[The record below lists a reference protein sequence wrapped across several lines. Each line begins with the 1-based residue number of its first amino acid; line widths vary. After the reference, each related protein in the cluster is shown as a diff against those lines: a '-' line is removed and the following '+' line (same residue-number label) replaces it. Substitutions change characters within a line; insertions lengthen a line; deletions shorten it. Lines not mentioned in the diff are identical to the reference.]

1 MLATYPVVNVSA
13 KIVKNMFTPS
23 RQNRES
29 AYFNEESQFGGESI
43 IFPTLKALRTSDPIP
58 RRLVE
63 SPAKV
68 FARMKARVQTE
79 RIAVE
84 NEGTKTPKPV
94 QEKRV
99 RGKNVREK
107 RVQEKHGGVMS
118 SPRKIHQPWV
128 NYEQKE
134 NEDLEFTNEAE
145 ALTLSPGQ
153 SPRKGLTH
161 PYFVVHKQDL
171 QRPSPQKDMGSAF
184 KPTNRNTPMKGPPL
198 DAFSV
203 AWSPRKA
210 LSHPKE
216 SQTFDFTNEAEAL
229 TLSPVQSPRQS
240 LTHTYLVHTEDLQR
254 PSPLKDMHSAFK
266 PTNRNTQNKGLTL
279 DAFSTQSPKKA
290 LSYLYTQLS
299 SNDIQQ
305 PAPPKYFKGAF
316 QTTNRTTPVK
326 RSTQRSKSTEDYNGK
341 TAFGAHDI
349 VQDPSVFKRRQKRDQ
364 QDGYQVSSPQDP
376 ITGGCARVRSMS
388 TPAHVAGGNEED
400 ASVNVTCGVAAVP
413 TSLSETSVPS
423 SPEAGPSQCGYYCAE
438 PPPRPLPDLVHDHLL
453 QVSPKIS
460 IPKKQEAVFQSKQ
473 IAESNGSNATGI
485 HLRRWILKGSSSSLY
500 VEGFRADNK
509 MPWHSNTIAER
520 MSSNILKTTS
530 GSTYVLVGKM
540 APDLSGTQLPT
551 WLLKKFLFGF
561 PKNWKEYLERFLS
574 EPKGSE
580 ADNSKGPK
588 GSKDLVTP
596 QNQNHLSTKMQSSTS
611 LKLKATK
618 RPAPCSATSEA
629 SRAKVSRSGR
639 LLKTPL
645 EYWKGARVIL
655 DCDMNVTILSG
666 YDESSILQSRIS
678 TPVARK
684 LSLLPPKSAK
694 VFLTPAEERLRG
706 DTSEE
711 AVPLRKVTAYH
722 RPQRSKPEKNPSP
735 GTPKSQRGK
744 AEDNPT
750 PRGPERPKKTSPE
763 PPRFISLENPSNRG
777 HGRPKK
783 TSPNSQWSKPEN
795 LSTRGPGK
803 PKRASPASL
812 RSKSEVILSPKHLG
826 QPRKTSLR
834 SQSAAAPA
842 AYADPAPQFLT
853 PPHRSLQGAN
863 KQSSHDDSDNTNTPT
878 ELLPGKPI
886 KGSDKA
892 DRKVLEMPKIRVS
905 RQKKLPAK
913 LHNDIEMEGKD
924 TGSRAPTK
932 TGSAAMGR
940 SRNVQGSGSGT
951 AEESQSDD
959 NFAPKKRPKAKAVK
973 SGPIKPRGMR
983 TCGRVPKGSE
993 SATSQLLTSSDD
1005 CKRELT
1011 KRAVPQTPREKV
1023 GKFARVQQGKKE
1035 ENADQWT
1042 EAELLRLHEAVTSFP
1057 KNMNNFWLNV
1067 GMGVGTRS
1075 AEECQEQYNA
1085 QAATKSTKKKEV
1097 PQKKELLTEPP
1108 RITARKG
1115 TLKRKQQ
1122 VRNLLDHMPKD
1133 DHDDIFNSSPMQNKR
1148 VKLPTVSPNGKEDV
1162 FMRSE
1167 QDPQT
1172 PSSSRF
1178 PSVKTPQCLHITP
1191 GMMGSVNRGN
1201 DDKYVYQL
1209 QKKMKKS
1216 QAKLHKLGAASK
1228 HMPTP
1233 SAKHV
1238 LKRCNIAENDSSFV
1252 VWEMF
1257 PDKEDHSVESGEEE
1271 DYYFMDDD

>member
-1 MLATYPVVNVSA
+1 
-13 KIVKNMFTPS
+13 MFTPS

-29 AYFNEESQFGGESI
+29 AYFNEENPFGGESI

-58 RRLVE
+58 MRLVE

-79 RIAVE
+79 RRPVE
-84 NEGTKTPKPV
+84 NEGTKTPKFV
-94 QEKRV
+94 QEKL
-99 RGKNVREK
+99 VREK
-107 RVQEKHGGVMS
+107 HGRVMS
-118 SPRKIHQPWV
+118 SPRKSHQPWV

-134 NEDLEFTNEAE
+134 NEDLAFTNEAE

-161 PYFVVHKQDL
+161 PYFMVHKQDL
-171 QRPSPQKDMGSAF
+171 QRPSPKKDMGSAF
-184 KPTNRNTPMKGPPL
+184 KPTNRNTPIKGPSL
-198 DAFSV
+198 AVISV
-203 AWSPRKA
+203 AQSPTKA

-216 SQTFDFTNEAEAL
+216 SQTFDFTDEAEAL
-229 TLSPVQSPRQS
+229 TLSPVQSPRKS
-240 LTHTYLVHTEDLQR
+240 LTHTHFVHTQDFQI
-254 PSPLKDMHSAFK
+254 PSPLKDMRSAFK
-266 PTNRNTQNKGLTL
+266 PTNRNTQKKGLTL
-279 DAFSTQSPKKA
+279 DAFSTQSPRKA

-305 PAPPKYFKGAF
+305 PTPPKDFKRAF
-316 QTTNRTTPVK
+316 QTTDRTPPVK
-326 RSTQRSKSTEDYNGK
+326 RSTQRSKSTEDCNGK

-364 QDGYQVSSPQDP
+364 KDGYQVSSPQDP
-376 ITGGCARVRSMS
+376 MNGGCARVRSMS
-388 TPAHVAGGNEED
+388 TPAHVTGGNEAD

-413 TSLSETSVPS
+413 SSLSDTSVPS
-423 SPEAGPSQCGYYCAE
+423 SPESDPSQCGYYCDK
-438 PPPRPLPDLVHDHLL
+438 PPLRPFPDMVHDPLL

-460 IPKKQEAVFQSKQ
+460 IPKKRVAVFQSKQ
-473 IAESNGSNATGI
+473 IAESNAIS
-485 HLRRWILKGSSSSLY
+485 LRHWILKSRSGSLY
-500 VEGFRADNK
+500 VEGFRVDNK
-509 MPWHSNTIAER
+509 MLWHSNIIAER
-520 MSSNILKTTS
+520 MSSNVLKTTT

-540 APDLSGTQLPT
+540 APDLSGTHAFFLFLCLSPRQELPT

-561 PKNWKEYLERFLS
+561 PKNWKEYLECFLS

-596 QNQNHLSTKMQSSTS
+596 QNQNHLFTKKQSSTS

-629 SRAKVSRSGR
+629 SSAKVSRSGR

-655 DCDMNVTILSG
+655 DCDMNVTIHGG
-666 YDESSILQSRIS
+666 YDESSILQSTIS
-678 TPVARK
+678 TPVARV
-684 LSLLPPKSAK
+684 LSLLPPKPPK
-694 VFLTPAEERLRG
+694 VFLPPAEERLG
-706 DTSEE
+706 ADTSEEE
-711 AVPLRKVTAYH
+711 AVPLRKVTAY
-722 RPQRSKPEKNPSP
+722 QRSKPEKNPSP
-735 GTPKSQRGK
+735 KPPRCK
-744 AEDNPT
+744 AEDNP
-750 PRGPERPKKTSPE
+750 PH
-763 PPRFISLENPSNRG
+763 RG
-777 HGRPKK
+777 HGIPKK
-783 TSPNSQWSKPEN
+783 TSPNFQWSKPEN

-812 RSKSEVILSPKHLG
+812 RSKSEVTPKHLG
-826 QPRKTSLR
+826 EPRKTSLR
-834 SQSAAAPA
+834 SQSAAALA
-842 AYADPAPQFLT
+842 AYTDPAPQSLS
-853 PPHRSLQGAN
+853 PPCRSLQGAN
-863 KQSSHDDSDNTNTPT
+863 KQSSQDNSDNTNTSS

-892 DRKVLEMPKIRVS
+892 NRKVLEMPKKRVS
-905 RQKKLPAK
+905 CQKELPAK
-913 LHNDIEMEGKD
+913 LHDDIEMEGKD
-924 TGSRAPTK
+924 TGSCAPTK
-932 TGSAAMGR
+932 TGSAAIGR
-940 SRNVQGSGSGT
+940 SWNVQDSGSGT

-959 NFAPKKRPKAKAVK
+959 HFTPKKRPKAKSFK
-973 SGPIKPRGMR
+973 SGSIKPWGMR
-983 TCGRVPKGSE
+983 TCGRVLEGSE
-993 SATSQLLTSSDD
+993 SATSHWSTSPDD

-1011 KRAVPQTPREKV
+1011 KRAGPQRPRQKG
-1023 GKFARVQQGKKE
+1023 GKFTRVQQEKKE

-1042 EAELLRLHEAVTSFP
+1042 EVELQRLHEAVTSFP
-1057 KNMNNFWLNV
+1057 KHINNFWVNV
-1067 GMGVGTRS
+1067 AMVVGTRS

-1085 QAATKSTKKKEV
+1085 QASIKSTKKKEV
-1097 PQKKELLTEPP
+1097 PQKKELLMEPP

-1133 DHDDIFNSSPMQNKR
+1133 DHDDIFNSSPMQDKW

-1172 PSSSRF
+1172 PSSSGF

-1191 GMMGSVNRGN
+1191 GMMGSVNRGDN
-1201 DDKYVYQL
+1201 DKYVYQL
-1209 QKKMKKS
+1209 QKRMKKS

-1228 HMPTP
+1228 YMPTP
-1233 SAKHV
+1233 SAKHA
-1238 LKRCNIAENDSSFV
+1238 LKRCSIAENNSSFV

-1257 PDKEDHSVESGEEE
+1257 PDKEDHSVESGEEG